1 MASSWPRSTVPPV
14 RASSRGGGWGWWLA
28 LAFAVVVFLSG
39 GIRFTVGPFLKPV
52 VAFGFLGM
60 TSIAGG
66 LTLGLLSDRYGR
78 KPVPVAGGR

>member
-1 MASSWPRSTVPPV
+1 MASLDGPASPRVV
-14 RASSRGGGWGWWLA
+14 YGWWLG
-28 LAFAVVVFLSG
+28 VVAGAGIRGRRVFLSG

-78 KPVPVAGGR
+78 KSVPVAGGR

>member
-1 MASSWPRSTVPPV
+1 MASLDGPASPRVV
-14 RASSRGGGWGWWLA
+14 YGWWLA
-28 LAFAVVVFLSG
+28 LTFAVVVFCPAASASPW
-39 GIRFTVGPFLKPV
+39 GPFLKPV

-66 LTLGLLSDRYGR
+66 LMLELLSDRYGR